1 MSSHLCG
8 SQWMGNVGGTSRLG
22 AGVILTA
29 KGGNLGYLFLYQ
41 ELAQGRQPKELFAI
55 PAQAFL
61 PGKVRT
67 NLRMGIEMS

>member
-1 MSSHLCG
+1 
-8 SQWMGNVGGTSRLG
+8 MGNVGGTSRLG

-29 KGGNLGYLFLYQ
+29 MRKLRAISFSYIRNLPKAGNK
-41 ELAQGRQPKELFAI
+41 KELFAI

-67 NLRMGIEMS
+67 NLGMGIEMS